1 MKKIYLFLC
10 VCALGT
16 LSMSAQNKIVIP
28 DTKDYL
34 VLTGDMHIH
43 TVFSDGTVWPT
54 TRVDEAAAEDSF
66 VLSFDIESNHQ
77 KNINDESILK

>member
-1 MKKIYLFLC
+1 
-10 VCALGT
+10 
-16 LSMSAQNKIVIP
+16 MSAQNKIVIP

-54 TRVDEAAAEDSF
+54 TRVDEAAAEGIE
-66 VLSFDIESNHQ
+66 VLCMTDHIDDRHNKLIKKDFQ
-77 KNINDESILK
+77 KEKRTDWKNLETMQFPA